1 MEEGLDNEMAHRKKL
16 KPVNY
21 TEIYSSYKTNPIKT
35 GGDIVVQFWI
45 STGDQQPLLIYSLLG

>member
-1 MEEGLDNEMAHRKKL
+1 MEEVLDNEMAHRKKL

-35 GGDIVVQFWI
+35 GGDIVVQF
-45 STGDQQPLLIYSLLG
+45 